1 MVQQLLADAKSPAQ
15 SMGSIQIPRHTL
27 ESLLVQT
34 GFDSERLAIREV
46 NRLTTLLEEE
56 TGIQFVRMEFGVPNI
71 PPPEQAAEAERK
83 ALAEGAHGTY
93 PPFDGIP
100 QLKHAGTR
108 FLKAFLDLDAPAKC
122 IVATCGSMQGGF
134 VAQALATR
142 MHSGKGTILF
152 LDPTFPVSQ
161 LQARFLG
168 LPSDG
173 LELGDLRGENLLA
186 ALEERL
192 ARGDIGG
199 VFWSSPNNPSWICLT
214 ELELEGI
221 ARLCDEHDILAIEDQ
236 AYLGMDFREDYSRP
250 GEPPFIPSVSHYGR
264 NWVMLISS
272 SKAFSYPGQRC
283 ALAVISPALH
293 EREFPALEASCGTAQ
308 FGHAFAHGGLYV
320 TTSGASH
327 TAQHGLAAM
336 LEAACNGELD
346 FVARTR
352 EYGERARCLRELFLA
367 AGFELVYDD
376 DGGRP
381 VGDGFYLTLSYPG
394 LPGGELL
401 LELLRYGISTIT
413 LKSAGSSRDGL
424 RACVSFVSEK
434 EHPVLEGRL
443 AKFREART

>member
-1 MVQQLLADAKSPAQ
+1 
-15 SMGSIQIPRHTL
+15 
-27 ESLLVQT
+27 VQT

-100 QLKHAGTR
+100 RLKRAGTR
-108 FLKAFLDLDAPAKC
+108 FLKAFLDLDTPTEC

-134 VAQALATR
+134 IAQALAAR
-142 MHSGKGTILF
+142 MHSDKGTILF

-173 LELGDLRGENLLA
+173 LELGDLRGEGLLA

-214 ELELEGI
+214 EPELEGI
-221 ARLCDEHDILAIEDQ
+221 AHLCDEYDVLAIEDQ

-293 EREFPALEASCGTAQ
+293 ERKFPALEASCGTAQ

-320 TTSGASH
+320 TTGVSPH

-367 AGFELVYDD
+367 AGFELAYDD
-376 DGGRP
+376 DSGRP

-434 EHPVLEGRL
+434 EYPVLEGRL

>member
-1 MVQQLLADAKSPAQ
+1 
-15 SMGSIQIPRHTL
+15 MGNIPIPRQAI
-27 ESLLVQT
+27 ESLLAQT

-46 NRLTTLLEEE
+46 NRLATLLEEE

-71 PPPEQAAEAERK
+71 PPPKQAAEAERE
-83 ALAEGAHGTY
+83 ALADGAHGTY

-100 QLKHAGTR
+100 RLKRAGTR
-108 FLKAFLDLDAPAKC
+108 FLKAFLDLDVPAEC

-134 VAQALATR
+134 VAQALAAR
-142 MHSGKGTILF
+142 MHHGKGTILF

-168 LPSDG
+168 LPNDG
-173 LELGDLRGENLLA
+173 LELGDLRGDDLLA

-192 ARGDIGG
+192 ARSDVGG
-199 VFWSSPNNPSWICLT
+199 VFWSSPNNPSWVCLT
-214 ELELEGI
+214 EPELEGI
-221 ARLCDEHDILAIEDQ
+221 ARLCDEHDVLAIEDQ

-250 GEPPFIPSVSHYGR
+250 GEPPFIPSVGRYGS

-283 ALAVISPALH
+283 ALAVISPALR

-336 LEAACNGELD
+336 LEAACDGEQD

-352 EYGERARCLRELFLA
+352 EYGERARCLRKLFLA
-367 AGFELVYDD
+367 AGFELVYADD
-376 DGGRP
+376 NGRP

-424 RACVSFVSEK
+424 RACVSFVNEK
-434 EHPVLEGRL
+434 EYPILEERL
-443 AKFREART
+443 AKFRRARK

>member
-1 MVQQLLADAKSPAQ
+1 
-15 SMGSIQIPRHTL
+15 MGNIPIPRQTI
-27 ESLLVQT
+27 ESLLAQT

-46 NRLTTLLEEE
+46 NRLATLLEEE

-71 PPPEQAAEAERK
+71 PPPKQAAEAERE
-83 ALAEGAHGTY
+83 ALADGAHGTY

-100 QLKHAGTR
+100 RLKRAGTR
-108 FLKAFLDLDAPAKC
+108 FLKAFLDLDAPAEC

-134 VAQALATR
+134 VAQALAAR
-142 MHSGKGTILF
+142 MHHGKGTILF

-173 LELGDLRGENLLA
+173 LELGDLRGDDLLA

-192 ARGDIGG
+192 ARGDVGG
-199 VFWSSPNNPSWICLT
+199 VFWSSPNNPSWVCLT
-214 ELELEGI
+214 EPELEGI
-221 ARLCDEHDILAIEDQ
+221 ARLCDEHDVLVIEDQ

-250 GEPPFIPSVSHYGR
+250 GEPPFIPSVGRYGS

-283 ALAVISPALH
+283 ALAVISPALR

-336 LEAACNGELD
+336 LEAACDGELD

-352 EYGERARCLRELFLA
+352 EYGERARCLRKLFLA
-367 AGFELVYDD
+367 AGFELVYADD
-376 DGGRP
+376 NGRP

>member
-1 MVQQLLADAKSPAQ
+1 MDSIPIPRQTLDSLLA
-15 SMGSIQIPRHTL
+15 
-27 ESLLVQT
+27 QT
-34 GFDSERLAIREV
+34 GFDSGRLAIREV
-46 NRLTTLLEEE
+46 NRLATLLEEE

-71 PPPEQAAEAERK
+71 PPPEQAAAAELQ
-83 ALAEGAHGTY
+83 ALAEGTHGTY

-100 QLKHAGTR
+100 RLKRAGTR
-108 FLKAFLDLDAPAKC
+108 FLKAFLDLDVSAEC

-134 VAQALATR
+134 VAQALAAR

-173 LELGDLRGENLLA
+173 LELGDLRGDDLLA

-214 ELELEGI
+214 EPELEGI
-221 ARLCDEHDILAIEDQ
+221 ARLCDEHDVLAIEDQ

-250 GEPPFIPSVSHYGR
+250 GEPPFIPSVGRYGS

-283 ALAVISPALH
+283 ALAVISPALREH
-293 EREFPALEASCGTAQ
+293 EFPALEASCGTAQ

-336 LEAACNGELD
+336 LEAACDGELD

-352 EYGERARCLRELFLA
+352 EYGERARCLRKLFLA
-367 AGFELVYDD
+367 AGFELVYADD
-376 DGGRP
+376 NGRP

-424 RACVSFVSEK
+424 RACVSFLNEK
-434 EHPVLEGRL
+434 EYPVLEERL
-443 AKFREART
+443 AKFSGARK

>member
-1 MVQQLLADAKSPAQ
+1 MQQLLADASSAAQ
-15 SMGSIQIPRHTL
+15 SMDSIPIPRQTL
-27 ESLLVQT
+27 ETLFVQT
-34 GFDSERLAIREV
+34 GFNSERLAIREV

-100 QLKHAGTR
+100 RLKRAGTR
-108 FLKAFLDLDAPAKC
+108 FLKAFLDLDTPTEC

-134 VAQALATR
+134 IAQALAAR
-142 MHSGKGTILF
+142 MHSDKGTILF

-173 LELGDLRGENLLA
+173 LELGDLRGDDLLA

-192 ARGDIGG
+192 ARGDVGG

-214 ELELEGI
+214 EPELEGI
-221 ARLCDEHDILAIEDQ
+221 ARLCDEHDVLAIEDQ

-250 GEPPFIPSVSHYGR
+250 SEPPFIPSVGHYGR

-293 EREFPALEASCGTAQ
+293 EREFPALEVSCGTAQ

-320 TTSGASH
+320 TTSGVSH

-376 DGGRP
+376 DSGRP

-434 EHPVLEGRL
+434 EYPVLEGRL

>member
-1 MVQQLLADAKSPAQ
+1 MDGIP
-15 SMGSIQIPRHTL
+15 IPRQTL
-27 ESLLVQT
+27 ETLFVQT

-100 QLKHAGTR
+100 RLKRAGTR
-108 FLKAFLDLDAPAKC
+108 FLKAFLDLDTPTEC

-134 VAQALATR
+134 IAQALAAR
-142 MHSGKGTILF
+142 MHTDKGTILF

-173 LELGDLRGENLLA
+173 LELGDLRGEDLLA

-221 ARLCDEHDILAIEDQ
+221 ARLCDEYDVLAIEDQ

-336 LEAACNGELD
+336 LEAACNGELN

-352 EYGERARCLRELFLA
+352 EYGERARRLRELFLA
-367 AGFELVYDD
+367 TGFKLVYDD
-376 DGGRP
+376 D
-381 VGDGFYLTLSYPG
+381 
-394 LPGGELL
+394 
-401 LELLRYGISTIT
+401 
-413 LKSAGSSRDGL
+413 
-424 RACVSFVSEK
+424 
-434 EHPVLEGRL
+434 
-443 AKFREART
+443 